1 MAATSDAR
9 ATCSEPASLNV
20 GLAADPKSSG
30 IKLADIRNFRVK
42 GGRSSGGGE
51 DRLP

>member
-9 ATCSEPASLNV
+9 TTCSEPASLNV

-30 IKLADIRNFRVK
+30 TELADIRNFREK
-42 GGRSSGGGE
+42 GGKGYGGGE